1 MRLHLFNQS
10 FNPFTG
16 VAESGVTSS
25 AFYLGDASMAHFS
38 LTTSSAT
45 ASRWTLQG
53 YLGASTEGFQTAL
66 PALIDWFTV
75 KAVTAQGFY
84 SVDSIS
90 NWARFQRTP
99 SASSTTVM
107 ISIAVRP

>member
-1 MRLHLFNQS
+1 MRVHLYNQS
-10 FNPFTG
+10 FNPYAG
-16 VAESGVTSS
+16 VVESGVTSS

-38 LTTSSAT
+38 VTTSSAT

-53 YLGASTEGFQTAL
+53 YIGATSEGFSSAL
-66 PALIDWFTV
+66 PALIDWYSL

-84 SVDSIS
+84 SVDSIA

-99 SASSTTVM
+99 SASSSTVM
-107 ISIAVRP
+107 ISIAVGP